1 VFGFVVEIPPY
12 FLATNEP
19 LSVEELSISNIIV
32 EAIEEVID
40 PETAEL
46 PIPEQVEG
54 LDIQALVDASGGDL
68 EKASKKA
75 FQDKPREFSAFE
87 IALKSRMEAMS
98 ARLAKE

>member
-1 VFGFVVEIPPY
+1 VFSFVVSIPPY

-19 LSVEELSISNIIV
+19 LSVEEIVISNIIV
-32 EAIEEVID
+32 EAVEMID

-75 FQDKPREFSAFE
+75 F
-87 IALKSRMEAMS
+87 
-98 ARLAKE
+98 

>member
-1 VFGFVVEIPPY
+1 VFSFVVEIPPY

-19 LSVEELSISNIIV
+19 LSVEEIVISNIIV
-32 EAIEEVID
+32 EAIDVID

-75 FQDKPREFSAFE
+75 F
-87 IALKSRMEAMS
+87 
-98 ARLAKE
+98 